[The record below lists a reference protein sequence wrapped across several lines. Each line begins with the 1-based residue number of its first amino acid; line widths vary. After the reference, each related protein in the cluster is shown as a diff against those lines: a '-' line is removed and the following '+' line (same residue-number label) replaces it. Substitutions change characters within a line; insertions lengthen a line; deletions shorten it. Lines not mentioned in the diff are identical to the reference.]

1 MHEAIGPVI
10 VYVQYL
16 ASMLL
21 VASVSLKRVWLRA
34 LQYWYALQRSSIRQ
48 ETNVGTGHVVLVLV
62 TNKLE
67 QEVHWEANLERNSG
81 INVINLFL
89 AQLDCQRLDVALKMV
104 DLPAAN
110 DWVHEG
116 VLVAYI
122 GQGDAGDL
130 CLLLVG
136 DGFELLGDFDV
147 LLGSWASVTT
157 LLVVLALLFGGE
169 VAATKGTPRAQS
181 HAFFACHRDD
191 LTLEVTIGC
200 GPAALVDTEATEA
213 VVAGI

>member
-89 AQLDCQRLDVALKMV
+89 AQLDCQRLDVTVKMV
-104 DLPAAN
+104 DLAAAN

-157 LLVVLALLFGGE
+157 LLVVLALLFGCK
-169 VAATKGTPRAQS
+169 VTTTKSTPWAER
-181 HAFFACHRDD
+181 HAFFACHWND
-191 LTLEVTIGC
+191 LAFEITFSC
-200 GPAALVDTEATEA
+200 GPTSLVDAEAAQA
-213 VVAGI
+213 VVTGV